1 MAKVWILV
9 GATATGKTATANE
22 LARRTGSI
30 VLSAD
35 SMLVYR
41 GMDIGTAKPSLKELE
56 GITFRGA
63 DLVAPNEPFSTGKWL
78 EAARDTIAEA
88 DAIGKDV
95 IVAGGTGLYI
105 SALLNGLDVP
115 GAEDVALRERLNS
128 EYAAKGIEALWQRL
142 STVPEILEA
151 MPDKENP
158 RRVIRMIELLE
169 LKGEAAVREFATHLS
184 LQQKESTSAQQQPI
198 AGLWAEPELL
208 KLRIEKRAREMFL
221 NGLLDEVKALRAE
234 YPNFSSTA
242 GSGIGYQEAQDA
254 LDGKCSVEEAIERT
268 VIRTRQL
275 AKRQRT
281 WFRHQNNV
289 KWVPAPN
296 TAIEV
301 SRVADKIM
309 EVWNEYGPAEVKV

>member
-1 MAKVWILV
+1 MLV

-30 VLSAD
+30 LISAD
-35 SMLVYR
+35 SMLVYK
-41 GMDIGTAKPSLKELE
+41 GMDIGTAKPTIDELE
-56 GITFRGA
+56 GIDFRGA

-78 EAARDTIAEA
+78 DAARAAFAEA
-88 DAIGKDV
+88 EQQGRTV

-105 SALLNGLDVP
+105 SALIKGIDVP
-115 GAEDVALRERLNS
+115 GAEDVELRARLNT
-128 EYAAKGIEALWQRL
+128 EYSTGGIGALWQRL
-142 STVPEILEA
+142 AEVSDVLDA

-158 RRVIRMIELLE
+158 RRVIRMIEVFE
-169 LKGEAAVREFATHLS
+169 AKGAEGARSFAAQLVAEAAADA
-184 LQQKESTSAQQQPI
+184 STQPAI

-208 KLRIEKRAREMFL
+208 NLRIEKRAREMFT
-221 NGLLDEVKALRAE
+221 NGLLDEVKALRE
-234 YPNFSSTA
+234 QYPNFSSTA

-268 VIRTRQL
+268 IVRTRQL

-289 KWVPAPN
+289 KWVSAPN

>member
-1 MAKVWILV
+1 MAKAWILV
-9 GATATGKTATANE
+9 GPTATGKTATANE
-22 LARRTGSI
+22 LARRTGSLLI
-30 VLSAD
+30 SAD
-35 SMLVYR
+35 SMLVYK
-41 GMDIGTAKPSLKELE
+41 GMDIGTAKPTKEELE
-56 GITFRGA
+56 GIDFRGA

-78 EAARDTIAEA
+78 EAAKAAFAEA
-88 DAIGKDV
+88 EQQGRSV

-105 SALLNGLDVP
+105 SALLKGIDVP
-115 GAEDVALRERLNS
+115 GAEDAELRAKLNA
-128 EYAAKGIEALWQRL
+128 EHAAGGIEALWQRL
-142 STVPEILEA
+142 AAIPEVLEA

-158 RRVIRMIELLE
+158 RRVIRMIEVLE
-169 LKGEAAVREFATHLS
+169 AKGEEGAKAFAAQLVAESATDVS
-184 LQQKESTSAQQQPI
+184 MQPAI

-208 KLRIEKRAREMFL
+208 KLRIEKRAREMFTI
-221 NGLLDEVKALRAE
+221 GLLEEVKFLRE
-234 YPNFSSTA
+234 QYPNFSSTA

-268 VIRTRQL
+268 IVRTRQL

-309 EVWNEYGPAEVKV
+309 EVWNGYGPAEVKV